1 MWSRFSAAGTALS
14 SSSQPAQNELV
25 RLLMQIAMA
34 AAAGGPQR
42 GSASVALEEARQMTG
57 TMHVADHQGDTTHTW
72 DSADPTTVR
81 EIEEIFREAQATGR
95 LVYRQTS
102 DGRGEQV
109 RLDTWNPE
117 EHTELFVAPR
127 LAGG

>member
-1 MWSRFSAAGTALS
+1 
-14 SSSQPAQNELV
+14 
-25 RLLMQIAMA
+25 
-34 AAAGGPQR
+34 
-42 GSASVALEEARQMTG
+42 MTG
-57 TMHVADHQGDTTHTW
+57 TMHVADDQGDTTHTW
-72 DSADPTTVR
+72 DTADPATVR
-81 EIEEIFREAQATGR
+81 EIEELFGAAEASGR

-109 RLDTWNPE
+109 RLAGWNPA